1 MLMLMVSIMLMV
13 SMGGVVMVMVMVMS
27 IIVGIM
33 AVGAPNF
40 TAVYN
45 ALVIAKMVFMMFIMA
60 SQRLLM
66 AFMGNRGMFIMLFM
80 VM

>member
-13 SMGGVVMVMVMVMS
+13 SMGGVVMVMVMS

-45 ALVIAKMVFMMFIMA
+45 AMVIAKMVFMMFIMA

-66 AFMGNRGMFIMLFM
+66 AFMGNRGMFIMLFV